1 MPSSGMSRKALR
13 RKLFQAHFGAVRTID
28 RIRLDEIEGLTFR
41 LNGVAEVPR
50 AIAVCAFAVGAD
62 SAVARTI

>member
-1 MPSSGMSRKALR
+1 MSRKALR